1 MPPEILT
8 RPSDIHAANSIYV
21 ALDVDSLEA
30 ALALVDGLPQVTGW
44 KVGPHLFTV
53 TGPEVIHALKARH
66 KRVFLDLKLHD
77 IPSVVAHACGT
88 IAGYGVD
95 LLTLHAS
102 GGSEMLKT
110 SATAV
115 QGSGCQLLAVTLLT
129 SLSPDQVRDQLH
141 IADPVIDHAVHLA
154 QLAQSCGI
162 PGAVCSGQEV
172 SALRQVCGSDFL
184 LVTPGI
190 RDPELDQRGDQS
202 RVLSP
207 AQAIQMGSDV
217 LVIGR
222 PITQSAN
229 PAAAFARFCQQ
240 VSQARPSSRS

>member
-1 MPPEILT
+1 MRETVPLK
-8 RPSDIHAANSIYV
+8 AAEAVII
-21 ALDVDSLEA
+21 ALDLPTA
-30 ALALVDGLPQVTGW
+30 AQALALVDRLPDVVWW
-44 KVGPHLFTV
+44 KVGLELYTAA
-53 TGPEVIHALKARH
+53 GPAVITALKARG

-77 IPSVVAHACGT
+77 IPSVVARACGT
-88 IAGYGVD
+88 IATYGVD

-102 GGSEMLKT
+102 GGSDMLKT

-115 QGSGCQLLAVTLLT
+115 QGSDCQLLAVTLLT
-129 SLSPDQVRDQLH
+129 SLSPEQVRSQLQ
-141 IADPVIDHAVHLA
+141 IAEPVIDHALHLA

-172 SALRQVCGSDFL
+172 AALRKACGSDLL

-190 RDPELDQRGDQS
+190 RDPELDQVGDQN

-207 AQAIQMGSDV
+207 AQAIQMGSNY

-222 PITQSAN
+222 PITQAVD
-229 PAAAFARFCQQ
+229 PAATFARFCQQ
-240 VSQARPSSRS
+240 VSLARPSLGH

>member
-1 MPPEILT
+1 MN
-8 RPSDIHAANSIYV
+8 AANSIYV
-21 ALDVDSLEA
+21 ALDVNSLQE

-44 KVGPHLFTV
+44 KVGPHLFTI

-77 IPSVVAHACGT
+77 IPSVVARACGT
-88 IAGYGVD
+88 IATYGVD

-102 GGSEMLKT
+102 GGSDMLKT

-115 QGSGCQLLAVTLLT
+115 QGSDCQLLAVTLLT
-129 SLSPDQVRDQLH
+129 SLSPEQVRSQLQ
-141 IADPVIDHAVHLA
+141 IAEPVIDHALHLA

-172 SALRQVCGSDFL
+172 AALRKACGSDLL

-190 RDPELDQRGDQS
+190 RDPELDQVGDQN

-207 AQAIQMGSDV
+207 AQAIQMGSNY

-222 PITQSAN
+222 PITQAVD
-229 PAAAFARFCQQ
+229 PAATFARFCQQ
-240 VSQARPSSRS
+240 VSLARPSLGH